1 MTAQLISEST
11 KETVQKGFLQLG
23 VTQVYQVIL
32 PDRDSGADDA
42 LSAAEFPILVP
53 LARLARQPCI

>member
-32 PDRDSGADDA
+32 PDRDNGADDA
-42 LSAAEFPILVP
+42 LSAAGVP
-53 LARLARQPCI
+53 NIGS

>member
-11 KETVQKGFLQLG
+11 QETVQKGFLQLS

-32 PDRDSGADDA
+32 PDRDNGADDA
-42 LSAAEFPILVP
+42 LSAAGVP
-53 LARLARQPCI
+53 NIGSA